1 MPPTTYVITGASAG
15 IGEALALAYAS
26 RGKNVVLAARDEN
39 ALQRVA
45 ERCER
50 AGGKALVVKTD
61 VTDQEQC
68 RALIERAVEAFGGID
83 VLVNNAGVSMWARF
97 DEITDLSV
105 FERLMRVNYLGTVYP
120 THYALPYLKKS
131 RGLIVGV
138 SSLTGKTGVPTRSAY
153 GATKHAMQG
162 FLDALRVELRSS
174 GVDVLVVSP
183 GFVRTDIR
191 AKALG
196 PDGQPRRESP
206 REESDGDTM
215 SLEEC
220 TRIIVDAIDRRERE
234 VVMTRKAKLGL
245 WLKLIAPGLVDRI
258 AERAVREKG

>member
-1 MPPTTYVITGASAG
+1 MAKTLVITGASAG

-26 RGKNVVLAARDEN
+26 RRDNVVLASRDEV
-39 ALQRVA
+39 ALARVA

-50 AGGKALVVKTD
+50 AGAKALVVKTD
-61 VTDQEQC
+61 VGDEAQC
-68 RALIERAVEAFGGID
+68 KRMIDEAVRAFGGVD
-83 VLVNNAGVSMWARF
+83 VLVNNAGISMWARF
-97 DEITDLSV
+97 DEITDLTV
-105 FERLMRVNYLGTVYP
+105 FERLMRVNYLGTVYS
-120 THYALPYLKKS
+120 TYHALPHLKKS
-131 RGLIVGV
+131 KGLLVGV

-162 FLDALRVELRSS
+162 LLDALRVELRDE

-196 PDGQPRRESP
+196 PDGKPREASP
-206 REESDGDTM
+206 REENDPGTM

-220 TRIIVDAIDRRERE
+220 TDIIVRAIDRRQRE
-234 VVMTRKAKLGL
+234 VIMTTKAKWGM
-245 WLKLIAPGLVDRI
+245 WLKLLAPKLVDRI
-258 AERAVREKG
+258 AERAVREKT